1 MPVILSRQEVR
12 SLLNA
17 VEPMKYKAIL
27 STIYA
32 GGLRISEACRLR
44 VKDIDS
50 KNMQIF
56 VKCSKGNKDRYT
68 ILSKTNLE
76 ILREYWKTCGKPK
89 EWLFPGEKDG
99 YPITTA
105 SVGAAMRIAREK
117 AGISKEITVHTLRH
131 GFATHL
137 LEQGENIFRIKVLL
151 GHASLNSTCRYLH
164 MVNQDYFNVKSP
176 LDVMADMEITKDDK
190 DE

>member
-1 MPVILSRQEVR
+1 M
-12 SLLNA
+12 SLPNA

-32 GGLRISEACRLR
+32 GGLRISEACKLR

-76 ILREYWKTCGKPK
+76 ILREYWKTCRKPK
-89 EWLFPGEKDG
+89 ELLFPGEKDG

-105 SVGAAMRIAREK
+105 SVRAAMKVAKEK
-117 AGISKEITVHTLRH
+117 AGISKDLTVHSH
-131 GFATHL
+131 ATIML
-137 LEQGENIFRIKVLL
+137 LNGTHPKIVAERL
-151 GHASLNSTCRYLH
+151 GHADIRVTLNTYSHVLPG
-164 MVNQDYFNVKSP
+164 MQQLAVEELNKG
-176 LDVMADMEITKDDK
+176 MTKGGN
-190 DE
+190 